1 MRDTQKGSQS
11 YMEERRGRRE
21 IVVTRRRREGIKRGE
36 TKLVISSLCVLHS
49 PEYPERVTELGREEK
64 GREEIEVTLG
74 RKKRVKRGRGQS
86 SQ

>member
-1 MRDTQKGSQS
+1 M
-11 YMEERRGRRE
+11 
-21 IVVTRRRREGIKRGE
+21 
-36 TKLVISSLCVLHS
+36 ISSLGVFYS
-49 PEYPERVTELGREEK
+49 PEHPKRFTELGRNEK